1 MKKLIFL
8 LPFILIENIYS
19 KDLNIMPVENN
30 EVMYQEVVNL
40 NGSYSDEDVFEAV
53 KSFLSENNLHRKTDA
68 GYSTGMAL
76 VGGVTISP
84 TMSIVEANNRNR
96 KTLVSENPPKSI
108 RVNYYQSFQ
117 GKGAGALRT
126 LYIDSDLKI
135 DIKDSKY
142 RYTLN
147 DFKWIHYNHFTGEQ
161 MPIWGNRNPDCNDRG
176 TLYQLHSLCKKGT
189 KSRKKAM
196 ELINEDILL
205 FLSEL
210 EDHVNNELEYQSS
223 DDDW

>member
-30 EVMYQEVVNL
+30 EVIYQEVVNL

-96 KTLVSENPPKSI
+96 KTLVSASSIETSWKKKLDQIKERISYTTFVFTEN
-108 RVNYYQSFQ
+108 
-117 GKGAGALRT
+117 
-126 LYIDSDLKI
+126 
-135 DIKDSKY
+135 
-142 RYTLN
+142 
-147 DFKWIHYNHFTGEQ
+147 W
-161 MPIWGNRNPDCNDRG
+161 
-176 TLYQLHSLCKKGT
+176 
-189 KSRKKAM
+189 
-196 ELINEDILL
+196 
-205 FLSEL
+205 
-210 EDHVNNELEYQSS
+210 
-223 DDDW
+223 